1 MRVIQVGLGFW
12 GASWTDVV
20 RAAPGVELAG
30 VVDAAPAARR
40 QAVEEL
46 GLAPEQVAGSLDEA
60 LADLDADAV
69 VIVTPPPSHADLA
82 IAALEAGRHVLVEKP
97 LAPTLAEASAIV
109 AAAERAGRVA
119 LASQNYRF
127 HPPAVAVRETVA
139 SGALGELV
147 AIRIAH
153 RKTLAPLLA
162 DGDFRFTMEH
172 LFVLDMMIH
181 HVDLLRA
188 ITGQEVVRVDARSW
202 KVPDSPFAAEP
213 QVAALLTLAS
223 GATVAYEGDWAPRGI
238 ETSWNGDWELV
249 GTRRPAAVDG
259 GRGRRRHGRRAS
271 SSAAT
276 APRAGSRSHASRRPT
291 APARCRR
298 SGAPSRRA
306 RRPTSRSPTTSAR
319 SPSCS
324 PAASRSRP
332 ARRSLQQR
340 LRRLRRPPPG

>member
-46 GLAPEQVAGSLDEA
+46 GLAPEQVAGSLDES

-97 LAPTLAEASAIV
+97 LAPTLAQGRSIV

-119 LASQNYRF
+119 LTSQNYRF

-147 AIRIAH
+147 AIRISH

-162 DGDFRFTMEH
+162 AGDFRFTMEH

-188 ITGQEVVRVDARSW
+188 ITGQEVVCVDARSW

-213 QVAALLTLAS
+213 QVAALLTLES
-223 GATVAYEGDWAPRGI
+223 GATVAYEGDWAPRGS

-249 GTRRPAAVDG
+249 GRDARVLWTGGVDDADTGDVQLIGDDGAARPVALPRLTATDRAG
-259 GRGRRRHGRRAS
+259 ALQALRRAVEEGEPADIAVADNLRS
-271 SSAAT
+271 LALVLACCESIETGAPVAT
-276 APRAGSRSHASRRPT
+276 A
-291 APARCRR
+291 APA
-298 SGAPSRRA
+298 P
-306 RRPTSRSPTTSAR
+306 PP
-319 SPSCS
+319 P
-324 PAASRSRP
+324 
-332 ARRSLQQR
+332 
-340 LRRLRRPPPG
+340 PPPG